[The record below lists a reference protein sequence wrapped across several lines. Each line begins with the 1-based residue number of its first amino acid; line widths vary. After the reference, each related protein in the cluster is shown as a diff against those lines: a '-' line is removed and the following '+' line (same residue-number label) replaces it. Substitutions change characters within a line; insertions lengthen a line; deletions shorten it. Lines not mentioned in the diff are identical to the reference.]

1 MRRRFLAL
9 AALACAIALGVS
21 GCTAIIVGG
30 GTILPTLTP
39 TQASTPGPGTPTVA
53 PTTGPGTPSPTP
65 SGPTPTPA
73 TGPKGSAKLTKAP
86 TGQAHLT
93 YDPNTQN
100 LSIQTTLTTL
110 APNSPHA
117 MNIRAGNC
125 ISTGPV
131 LVTLPNVTAD
141 AVGNVNTSS
150 SQMVQPTTEP
160 SSGWYIEVTNG
171 IGSSVYDTL
180 NLVCANIGATQ
191 GGTGGAPVSSS
202 VQFTQGVGPSMNAS
216 GNATFTLANTQLTVK
231 LTVSGLEPGSQHA
244 AFVSQGTCQNQSAP
258 GSVHGLQPLHGDN
271 SGNASSTTVISPVQ
285 SAPSTAWYVIVTRG
299 TNLSSFIDAAPI
311 ACGNVT
317 VSQ

>member
-1 MRRRFLAL
+1 MGRRFLAL
-9 AALACAIALGVS
+9 VALACAIALGVS
-21 GCTAIIVGG
+21 GCTAIIIGG
-30 GTILPTLTP
+30 PTVPTRTPTLAP
-39 TQASTPGPGTPTVA
+39 TTGPGTPTVA

-100 LSIQTTLTTL
+100 FSIQTTLNTL

-117 MNIRAGNC
+117 MNIRTGNC
-125 ISTGPV
+125 VSTGPV
-131 LVTLPNVTAD
+131 IVTLPNVTAD
-141 AVGNVNTSS
+141 AAGNVNTSS
-150 SQMVQPTTEP
+150 SQMVQPPTQP

-171 IGSSVYDTL
+171 IGSSVFDTL
-180 NLVCANIGATQ
+180 NLVCADITSVQ
-191 GGTGGAPVSSS
+191 GGAGQPQSSN

-216 GNATFTLANTQLTVK
+216 GNATFTLNQTQLTVV
-231 LTVSGLEPGSQHA
+231 LTMQGIESGATVP
-244 AFVSQGTCQNQSAP
+244 AFVRQGTCQNQSNQK
-258 GSVHGLQPLHGDN
+258 VIGLNSLKADN
-271 SGNASSTTVISPVQ
+271 SGNASSTTVIGNVS
-285 SAPSTAWYVIVTRG
+285 STPSTAWYVVVLRG
-299 TNLSSFIDAAPI
+299 TNQNSTLDTAPI

>member
-1 MRRRFLAL
+1 MGRRFLAL
-9 AALACAIALGVS
+9 VALACAIALGVS
-21 GCTAIIVGG
+21 GCTAIIIGG
-30 GTILPTLTP
+30 PTVATRTPTLAP
-39 TQASTPGPGTPTVA
+39 TPGPGTPTVA

-65 SGPTPTPA
+65 SGPTPTPV

-86 TGQAHLT
+86 VGQANLK
-93 YDPNTQN
+93 YDPNTQT

-110 APNSPHA
+110 VPNSPHA
-117 MNIRAGNC
+117 MNIRTGNC

-131 LVTLPNVTAD
+131 IVALPNVTAD

-150 SQMVQPTTEP
+150 SQMVQPATQP

-180 NLVCANIGATQ
+180 NLVCADITSVQ
-191 GGTGGAPVSSS
+191 GGAGQPQTSN

-216 GNATFTLANTQLTVK
+216 GNATFTLANSQLTVA
-231 LTVSGLEPGSQHA
+231 LTVNGLEPGSQHA

-258 GSVHGLQPLHGDN
+258 NSVHGLTPLTGDN
-271 SGNASSTTVISPVQ
+271 SGNASSTTVISPVT
-285 SAPSTAWYVIVTRG
+285 SAPSTAWYVVVTRG

-317 VSQ
+317 VTQ

>member
-1 MRRRFLAL
+1 
-9 AALACAIALGVS
+9 
-21 GCTAIIVGG
+21 
-30 GTILPTLTP
+30 
-39 TQASTPGPGTPTVA
+39 VA

-73 TGPKGSAKLTKAP
+73 TGPKGSATLTKAP

-110 APNSPHA
+110 APNSPHL
-117 MNIRAGNC
+117 MNIRTGNC

-131 LVTLPNVTAD
+131 IVTLPTVTAD
-141 AVGNVNTSS
+141 AAGNVNTTS
-150 SQMVQPTTEP
+150 SQMVQPSTQP

-171 IGSSVYDTL
+171 IGSSSYDTL
-180 NLVCANIGATQ
+180 NLVCANITSVQ
-191 GGTGGAPVSSS
+191 GGAGQPQSST

-216 GNATFTLANTQLTVK
+216 GKATFTLANTQLTVA
-231 LTVSGLEPGSQHA
+231 LSASGLEPGSQHA
-244 AFVSQGTCQNQSAP
+244 AFVSQGTCQTQSTQR
-258 GSVHGLQPLHGDN
+258 VFGLSALKGDN
-271 SGNASSTTVISPVQ
+271 SGNATSTTVISNVP

>member
-1 MRRRFLAL
+1 
-9 AALACAIALGVS
+9 
-21 GCTAIIVGG
+21 
-30 GTILPTLTP
+30 
-39 TQASTPGPGTPTVA
+39 VA

-86 TGQAHLT
+86 TGQANLT

-100 LSIQTTLTTL
+100 LTIQTTLTTL

-117 MNIRAGNC
+117 MNIRTGNC

-131 LVTLPNVTAD
+131 IVTLPNVTAD

-150 SQMVQPTTEP
+150 SQMVQPPTQP

-180 NLVCANIGATQ
+180 NLVCADVTSVQ
-191 GGTGGAPVSSS
+191 GGAGQPQTSH

-216 GNATFTLANTQLTVK
+216 GNATFTLANSQLTVA

-244 AFVSQGTCQNQSAP
+244 AFVSQGTCQNQSSA
-258 GSVHGLQPLHGDN
+258 GSVHGLSPLTGDN
-271 SGNASSTTVISPVQ
+271 SGNASSSTLISPWT
-285 SAPSTAWYVIVTRG
+285 SNPSTAWYVVVTRG

-317 VSQ
+317 VTQ